1 MRRVLNKNVMKK
13 KKVKGKKN
21 GEKDFAQT
29 NKRELRKKKIIADIL
44 KCKIQIKFLANRNA
58 QLRG

>member
-1 MRRVLNKNVMKK
+1 MRRVLTKNMMKK

-29 NKRELRKKKIIADIL
+29 NKRERKKIIADIL

>member
-1 MRRVLNKNVMKK
+1 MRRVLTKNMMKK

-29 NKRELRKKKIIADIL
+29 NKRELRKKNIADIL